1 MTLPSTMFS
10 KMTPFSLQIL
20 VTLSVLFNLFTP
32 YVTQSLESEALLAF
46 KKQLNDP
53 LHYLDSWKDSNPPCQ
68 FFGVTCDKK
77 SGRIVEISLDNKS
90 LSGQISPS
98 ISVLQS
104 LSSLVLPSNLIS
116 GVLPPELANCS
127 NLRVLNVS
135 DNNMKGDLPDLSK
148 LVKLEI
154 LDLSSNYFAGKFP
167 TWVGKLTG
175 LVSLGLGMN
184 DYDEGEIPESIG
196 NLRNLTWL
204 YLAGS
209 NLTGEIPESIFDLH
223 ALETLDI
230 STNKLTGIFP
240 KQISKLRNINKIEL
254 FSNNLTGQIPPEF
267 ATLNLLKEFDIST
280 NQMYGTLPPEI
291 GNMKN
296 LTVFQ
301 LFKNNFSGEFPR
313 GFGDMHHLVGLSIY
327 KNGFSGEFPEN
338 LGKFSPLNS
347 IDISENKF
355 TGKFPK
361 FLCANGNLWYLLA
374 LGNNFYGEL
383 SDDYA
388 KCKSLVRL
396 RINQNQLSGKIPDG
410 LWALPYATIIDF
422 SDNNFSG
429 GISPSI
435 GASIRLSELE
445 LMNNNFSGYLPNE
458 LGKLVQL
465 QKLHLSYNDFSG
477 DIPSSIGAL
486 NQLSYLHLE
495 QNSLT
500 GSIPATLSKCSRLVE
515 LNLASN
521 SLSNSIPDS
530 FTGMSSLNSLN
541 LSRNKLI
548 GSIPEGLQ
556 NLKLS
561 SIDLSNNQL
570 SGKLPS
576 DLLTLGGDQAFIG
589 NKELCINEQLKSHS
603 NQGLNV
609 CEKKYRS
616 IFKNKGV
623 IFVIILLALICMLS
637 GLLVLS
643 YRNFK
648 LKEAYIEN
656 NLDKKVSDSKW
667 MIETFHQVEFDA
679 EDVCDLDEDNLIGT
693 GSTGKVYRLDTKK
706 VGGSVAVK
714 QLWEGKMKVLTA
726 EMGILGKI
734 RHKYIL
740 KLYAYLMKGGSNFL
754 VFEFMANGNLFQ
766 ALHRTIKGGIPE
778 LDWNQRYNIA
788 LGVARG
794 MAYLHHDCSPPIIHR
809 DIKSTNIL
817 LDEDYEPKIADFG
830 VAKVVEDS
838 LTDSESNCFAGTH
851 GYIAPELAY
860 TLKITEKCDVYSF
873 GVVLLELVTGRRAIE
888 EETYGEGRDIVF
900 WVSTH
905 LDNSEHVFEV
915 LDHKLASDFLQN
927 EMIKVLKIATLC
939 TTKLPRLRP
948 DMREVVNM
956 LIDAK
961 PVGKINM
968 NRKDSI

>member
-1 MTLPSTMFS
+1 MFS

-20 VTLSVLFNLFTP
+20 VILFVFFNLFTP
-32 YVTQSLESEALLAF
+32 YETQSLESQALLGF
-46 KKQLNDP
+46 KKQLTDP
-53 LHYLDSWKDSNPPCQ
+53 LHYLDSWKESNPPCQ
-68 FFGVTCDKK
+68 FFGVSCDKK
-77 SGRIVEISLDNKS
+77 SGRVVEISLDNKS

-98 ISVLQS
+98 ISMLQS
-104 LSSLVLPSNLIS
+104 LSSFVLTSNLIS
-116 GVLPPELANCS
+116 GVLPLELANCS
-127 NLRVLNVS
+127 NLRVLNIS
-135 DNNMKGDLPDLSK
+135 GNNMNGSLPDLSK
-148 LVKLEI
+148 LVKLEV
-154 LDLSSNYFAGKFP
+154 LDLSYNYFTGKFP

-175 LVSLGLGMN
+175 LVALGLGMN
-184 DYDEGEIPESIG
+184 DYDEGEIPENIG
-196 NLRNLTWL
+196 NLGNLTWL

-209 NLTGEIPESIFDLH
+209 NLTGEIPDSIFDLH

-230 STNKLTGIFP
+230 STNKLTGNFP
-240 KQISKLRNINKIEL
+240 RQISKLRNINKIEL
-254 FSNNLTGQIPPEF
+254 FTNNLTGQIPPEF

-280 NQMYGTLPPEI
+280 NQMYGTLPPEL

-296 LTVFQ
+296 LTIFQ
-301 LFKNNFSGEFPR
+301 LSKNNFSGEFPH
-313 GFGDMHHLVGLSIY
+313 GFGDMHNLVGLSIY
-327 KNGFSGEFPEN
+327 KNSFSGEFPEN

-355 TGKFPK
+355 TGYFPK
-361 FLCANGNLWYLLA
+361 FLCANGNLQFLLA
-374 LGNNFYGEL
+374 LDNNFSGEL

-388 KCKSLVRL
+388 NCKSLIRL
-396 RINQNQLSGKIPDG
+396 RINQNQLSGEIPDG
-410 LWALPYATIIDF
+410 LWALPFATIIDF

-429 GISPSI
+429 GISPNI
-435 GASIRLSELE
+435 GGSIRLSALE
-445 LMNNNFSGYLPNE
+445 LTNNKFSGNLPNE

-465 QKLHLSYNDFSG
+465 QKLHLSNNDFSG
-477 DIPSSIGAL
+477 EIPSSIGAL

-500 GSIPATLSKCSRLVE
+500 GSIPADLSKCSRLVE
-515 LNLASN
+515 LDLASN
-521 SLSNSIPDS
+521 SLSNSIPDT
-530 FTGMSSLNSLN
+530 FTRMSSLNSLN
-541 LSRNKLI
+541 LSRNQLI

-556 NLKLS
+556 KLKLS
-561 SIDLSNNQL
+561 SIDFSGNQL
-570 SGKLPS
+570 SGKLPY
-576 DLLTLGGDQAFIG
+576 DLLIMGGDQAFIG
-589 NKELCINEQLKSHS
+589 NKELCINKNLKSHLS
-603 NQGLNV
+603 HGLNI
-609 CEKKYRS
+609 CEKKYGS
-616 IFKNKGV
+616 ISKNKGV
-623 IFVIILLALICMLS
+623 MLVIILLALIFMLS

-648 LKEAYIEN
+648 LKEAYLEN
-656 NLDKKVSDSKW
+656 NLEKKKVSDSKW
-667 MIETFHQVEFDA
+667 MIETFHHVEFDA
-679 EDVCDLDEDNLIGT
+679 EDISDLDEDNLIGT

-706 VGGSVAVK
+706 GERSVAVK
-714 QLWEGKMKVLTA
+714 QLWEGKAMKVLTA
-726 EMGILGKI
+726 ETGILGKI
-734 RHKYIL
+734 RHRNIL
-740 KLYAYLMKGGSNFL
+740 KLYAFLMKGCSNYL
-754 VFEFMANGNLFQ
+754 VFEYMANGNLFQ

-794 MAYLHHDCSPPIIHR
+794 MAYLHHDCSPPIVHR

-817 LDEDYEPKIADFG
+817 LDAEYEPKLADFG

-838 LTDSESNCFAGTH
+838 LTDPESNCFAGTH

-888 EETYGEGRDIVF
+888 ETYGEGRDIVF
-900 WVSTH
+900 WVSSH
-905 LDNSEHVFEV
+905 LDNSEHFSAV
-915 LDHKLASDFLQN
+915 LDHKLASDFVQN

-961 PVGKINM
+961 PVSLKMKGKPT
-968 NRKDSI
+968 